1 LEPLSLL
8 SWSPCG
14 SYLFTAHS
22 GSFRVWET
30 RGWRSATWVLADA
43 PSDLVAACWSPDGR
57 TLVLAHAHS
66 VQLTALHFTAEA
78 PALTAQ
84 VLPLV
89 LPGLSPRAFERSEA
103 GSSGAGTQQRQEQ
116 HQALISAVAWDSKAQ
131 RLAVGLGRGHPAAGC
146 VALYDTRCDPIIT
159 ARLLGLMR
167 VQPMVFTKPNERQG
181 ADDEAAA
188 AVTQEINMELQFH
201 SHFEQGAL
209 LAVKKGPFVGTVGM
223 YFTH

>member
-1 LEPLSLL
+1 M
-8 SWSPCG
+8 
-14 SYLFTAHS
+14 
-22 GSFRVWET
+22 
-30 RGWRSATWVLADA
+30 WVLADA

-89 LPGLSPRAFERSEA
+89 LPGLSPRAFERCEA
-103 GSSGAGTQQRQEQ
+103 GSSGAGTQRCEDGSSGGGTEQEQ

-167 VQPMVFTKPNERQG
+167 VIPMVFTKPNERQG

-188 AVTQEINMELQFH
+188 AVTQDINMELQFH

-209 LAVKKGPFVGTVGM
+209 LAVKQGPFVGTVGM